1 MAQIIT
7 QGKAAHTG
15 SAQSKHEAHNKRD
28 HRSKCRYRNAA
39 ETKVLQTKAGQ
50 DHVAVSITISTTT
63 LIKMPLGL
71 ISALRV

>member
-7 QGKAAHTG
+7 QSKAAHTG

>member
-1 MAQIIT
+1 MAQTIM
-7 QGKAAHTG
+7 QNKAAHTG

-39 ETKVLQTKAGQ
+39 ETKVQQTKAGQ
-50 DHVAVSITISTTT
+50 DHAAVAITISTTT

-71 ISALRV
+71 ISTLRV